1 MTRFK
6 LIFSLVLVIVLMVIS
21 FVWVFY
27 WNKPQQNIKNAKA
40 ISIQATELFNEY
52 STAERTTNDKY
63 IDKII
68 EVTGEV
74 FSISKNNEGKQII
87 LLKTDDPMFGINCTM
102 EEEAKVKEGDLVKIK
117 GICTGYLTD
126 VVIIRCIKID

>member
-6 LIFSLVLVIVLMVIS
+6 LIFSLLLVILLMIVS
-21 FVWVFY
+21 YVWMFY

-40 ISIQATELFNEY
+40 ISITATELFNEY
-52 STAERTTNDKY
+52 STADKY

-74 FSISKNNEGKQII
+74 LSTSKNNEGKQVI

-102 EEEAKVKEGDLVKIK
+102 EEEATVKEGEAVTIK

-126 VVIIRCIKID
+126 VVIIRCIKVD

>member
-6 LIFSLVLVIVLMVIS
+6 LIFPFLLVIVLIVAS
-21 FVWVFY
+21 YVWVFY

-68 EVTGEV
+68 EVSGEV
-74 FSISKNNEGKQII
+74 VLVSKNNEGKQVI
-87 LLKTDDPMFGINCTM
+87 LLKTNDPMFGINCTM
-102 EEEAKVKEGDLVKIK
+102 EEVANVKEGDLVKIK

-126 VVIIRCIKID
+126 VVVIRCIKIE

>member
-1 MTRFK
+1 M
-6 LIFSLVLVIVLMVIS
+6 IVS
-21 FVWVFY
+21 YVWMFY

-40 ISIQATELFNEY
+40 ISITATELFNEY

-74 FSISKNNEGKQII
+74 LSTSKNNEGKQVI

-102 EEEAKVKEGDLVKIK
+102 EEEATVKEGEAVTIK

-126 VVIIRCIKID
+126 VVIIRCIKVD

>member
-21 FVWVFY
+21 YVWVFY

-74 FSISKNNEGKQII
+74 FSISKNNEGKQVI

-126 VVIIRCIKID
+126 VVIIRCFKID

>member
-1 MTRFK
+1 MTKFK
-6 LIFSLVLVIVLMVIS
+6 LIFSLLLVILLMIVS
-21 FVWVFY
+21 YVWMFY

-40 ISIQATELFNEY
+40 ISITATELFNEY

-74 FSISKNNEGKQII
+74 LSISKNNEGKQVI

-102 EEEAKVKEGDLVKIK
+102 EEEAKVKDGDLVKIK